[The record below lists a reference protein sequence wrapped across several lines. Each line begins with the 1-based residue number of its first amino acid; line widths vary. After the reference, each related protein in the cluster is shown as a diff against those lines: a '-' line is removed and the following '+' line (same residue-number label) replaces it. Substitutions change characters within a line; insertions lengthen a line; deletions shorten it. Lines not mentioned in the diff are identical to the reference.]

1 MTRMAH
7 TDDHDEVDQP
17 RSILSAMW
25 FRAVLVVVVL
35 GVVALLAV
43 PHVLDM
49 VNAPPPRQS
58 ASVKLAPSP
67 AMPPAV
73 QPTPAPSPERA
84 MSPQQTMPTPPPQ
97 PQPTEMAKATE
108 TPPAKPMEEQAT
120 KPMKSGPAE
129 AVGKVVDGQSGDKPS
144 RGTYWV
150 QVGAFRDAAAA
161 QKLAERLRAE
171 NYSVTETVKRGGP
184 APKAPAGGE
193 AGDRY
198 NVFVSGLAP
207 TELTTRLSAKGL
219 GADVVA
225 GGAVIKPSLSL
236 REAVALSRDLTADG
250 LQVQVR
256 RAGRTEGASAASPAP
271 ASGDGY
277 HRVRVGGFSDRAAAV
292 AVAKEL
298 EGKGYRPYI
307 ARGAQ

>member
-49 VNAPPPRQS
+49 VNAPAPRQS

-73 QPTPAPSPERA
+73 QPTPAP
-84 MSPQQTMPTPPPQ
+84 QQAMPTPPPQ

-108 TPPAKPMEEQAT
+108 TPPAKPTEEQAT
-120 KPMKSGPAE
+120 KPTKSGPAE
-129 AVGKVVDGQSGDKPS
+129 AVGKVVDGQSSDKPS

-161 QKLAERLRAE
+161 QRLAERLRAE

-184 APKAPAGGE
+184 APKAPAGGD

-207 TELTTRLSAKGL
+207 TELTSRLSAKGL

-236 REAVALSRDLTADG
+236 REAVALSRDLAADG

-256 RAGRTEGASAASPAP
+256 RAGRGEGASAAAAPAP

-298 EGKGYRPYI
+298 EGKGYRPFV
-307 ARGAQ
+307 ARSAQ